1 VVNVFRSHLEHEPR
15 VLLHRSYTAHMTPS
29 DPDTA
34 RILSCVH
41 SITHLLT
48 TSYLRRAQEPGE
60 TTGSCDA
67 RRSVRVFPPT
77 MALYRP
83 ALLLLPTL
91 SNIYPAESR
100 WKRCCVEPA
109 SPRSYIAIPCCVST
123 STNVCATVPIM
134 FLLVE
139 DFEDNHDDHVVDTRS
154 WEDLLDVYTP
164 VVTGSVSSIFWL
176 FLRVE
181 FSGRVV

>member
-1 VVNVFRSHLEHEPR
+1 
-15 VLLHRSYTAHMTPS
+15 
-29 DPDTA
+29 
-34 RILSCVH
+34 
-41 SITHLLT
+41 
-48 TSYLRRAQEPGE
+48 
-60 TTGSCDA
+60 
-67 RRSVRVFPPT
+67 
-77 MALYRP
+77 
-83 ALLLLPTL
+83 
-91 SNIYPAESR
+91 
-100 WKRCCVEPA
+100 
-109 SPRSYIAIPCCVST
+109 
-123 STNVCATVPIM
+123 M